1 MTSVR
6 ARDVMEVLATAALAA
21 AVLALWATVAFGQ
34 DAAALATEGKRL
46 FGEQGC
52 YGCHTIG
59 KTGTPIA
66 TDLTRVGSKYPES
79 YLRGWLRE
87 PQQQKPGAHM
97 PKIQMSEPDAR
108 ALAAYLASLK

>member
-1 MTSVR
+1 VTSVR
-6 ARDVMEVLATAALAA
+6 ARDVMEVLATAVLAA
-21 AVLALWATVAFGQ
+21 AVLALSATVAFGQ
-34 DAAALATEGKRL
+34 EAAALATEGKRL

-66 TDLTRVGSKYPES
+66 TELTRVGSKYPES

-87 PQQQKPGAHM
+87 PQKQKPGAHM